1 MLMKEQRMERTGN
14 AEEQARCVLRSWL
27 ALEVLTP
34 QVTKDGWNGF
44 AADKQGQQRNRQTA
58 VPDGPDHWEAPRDAD
73 PTPWPPVPDHP
84 EDEEQQD
91 QVGISTLQP
100 APALNRRRPWY
111 VVVLGALPAKQA
123 FEALDAIFTDAA
135 DEDQTHRR
143 TQGHVIAATAVLDEW
158 GVLVPDTLAIASFSW
173 GLGHLM
179 GGGSTTTLADWDR
192 QELALKDKFGNLL
205 TPTGPGGH
213 PRSLSWRDLRAVS
226 RELGMEMGV
235 ASELWVVTPCAILV
249 NSKSPPEA
257 DILSSFL
264 LPDLLR
270 VRQEAGNLP
279 TAIATYLG
287 QRPPTDVWDALRDR
301 PRLASLL
308 DPNLFPLSRWPG
320 PGLHPLTLLQQAA
333 VNAITRDLAQEGIA
347 AINGP
352 PGTGKTTLLRDL
364 VAHVMVSRAERL
376 AEIDDPTNGV
386 SGLDLMDFAI
396 VVGSTNNAAV
406 ENISLEL
413 PVRSKALDES
423 VWQKDGLDYFGH
435 TANFVLGTPADAPQ
449 EERAWGLMAARLGNA
464 GNRRAFASNFW
475 SNRDWGLD
483 NWLNWVGWPDVQRS
497 RSKPPGQLVLLDPP
511 PRAPEAMAAWR
522 STRDAFRNALDHCR
536 QLRAGLAA
544 LNAAAGR
551 LRDVE
556 TQRPAAER
564 RLVIA
569 DRDLASAKR
578 AVANARSE
586 YDIDREQLMREEA
599 KLAALSSVA
608 PSPIAKLFCTRAW
621 QAHVVEMRNQLSRLN
636 RVQDMG
642 RAAQERFNVAVAEET
657 RCTTKQRSAQSARDQ
672 LVEDAGRLALLL
684 EHGQSEIGGAMPGP
698 GFWSLPDDDLQRQ
711 APWNGGAF
719 RAARDALFAAAI
731 RLHRAF
737 IVAGVRR
744 LKLSLNV
751 IAKALAGG
759 PDAPKPTPADWGV
772 FFLVVPVAS
781 TTFAS
786 FGRMFQTLK
795 ARDIGWLLIDEAG
808 QAPPQAAV
816 GAIWRARRAVVIG
829 DPLQIEP
836 ITTMP
841 RRTTQFIFENNGAD
855 VAAWAAPDQ
864 SAQTLA
870 DRVSRIQARFRVE
883 NAKAGDDERITGIPL
898 LVHRRCEQ
906 PMFDIANSIAYA
918 DRMVFATGQGA
929 SPIRD
934 ILGSSAWIDVDAPS
948 SDKWVEAEGQLIVR
962 AIVRA
967 SEVLGAPPD
976 LYVICP
982 FKTPAARLKALL
994 ARTPA
999 ALLGLTEPARTEWI
1013 KRRVG
1018 TVHTFQGKEAEAVV
1032 LMLGA
1037 GRGARAGARTWAG
1050 GTPNLLNVA
1059 ATRAKKALYIVGN
1072 HAEWEGVGVFATAAL
1087 ELEIRSAQEW
1097 LSVIKLEAPAA

>member
-1 MLMKEQRMERTGN
+1 MERDAN
-14 AEEQARCVLRSWL
+14 SEEQVRCVLRSWL

-44 AADKQGQQRNRQTA
+44 AAEKQGQQRNRKSDA
-58 VPDGPDHWEAPRDAD
+58 SDGPAHWEAPGDTD
-73 PTPWPPVPDHP
+73 PTPWPPMPEPP
-84 EDEEQQD
+84 EDEGEQ
-91 QVGISTLQP
+91 GRAGALILQS
-100 APALNRRRPWY
+100 ATSLDRRRPWY
-111 VVVLGALPAKQA
+111 VVVLGAQPAKQA
-123 FEALDAIFTDAA
+123 FEALDAVFSDAA
-135 DEDQTHRR
+135 DEDQTYRR
-143 TQGHVIAATAVLDEW
+143 TQGHVIAATVVLDEW

-179 GGGSTTTLADWDR
+179 GGGSTTALADWDT
-192 QELALKDKFGNLL
+192 QELVLKDKFANLL
-205 TPTGPGGH
+205 TPTGPNGR

-226 RELGMEMGV
+226 HELATDMGV
-235 ASELWVVTPCAILV
+235 ARDLWIVTPCAILA
-249 NSKSPPEA
+249 NGKSPPEA

-270 VRQEAGNLP
+270 VGQEAGDLP
-279 TAIATYLG
+279 TAVATYLG
-287 QRPPTDVWDALRDR
+287 QRPPTDVWDALSDR

-347 AINGP
+347 AVNGP

-364 VAHVMVSRAERL
+364 VAHVMVSRSERL
-376 AEIDDPTNGV
+376 AEIDDPRKGIPD
-386 SGLDLMDFAI
+386 LDLMDFAI

-413 PVRSKALDES
+413 PVRAKALDES
-423 VWQKDGLDYFGH
+423 AWQKDGLDYFGH

-475 SNRDWGLD
+475 SNPDWGLD
-483 NWLNWVGWPDVQRS
+483 NWLNWAGWPDVQRK

-522 STRDAFRNALDHCR
+522 SARDAFRSALDHSR
-536 QLRAGLAA
+536 QLRTGLEALSGAA
-544 LNAAAGR
+544 RR

-556 TQRPAAER
+556 TQRPAAEE

-578 AVANARSE
+578 AVATASSE
-586 YDIDREQLMREEA
+586 YNIERQQLTREEA
-599 KLAALSSVA
+599 NLAARSSVA
-608 PSPIAKLFCTRAW
+608 PSPVAKLFYTRSW
-621 QAHVVEMRNQLSRLN
+621 QEHAVEMRNQLSRLN
-636 RVQDMG
+636 RVQDLS
-642 RAAQERFNVAVAEET
+642 RAALERFKVAEAEET
-657 RCTTKQRSAQSARDQ
+657 RCAGEQHSARSARDH
-672 LVEDAGRLALLL
+672 LVEDTKRLALLL
-684 EHGQSEIGGAMPGP
+684 EHGQGEVGGTMPGP
-698 GFWSLPDDDLQRQ
+698 GFWLLPDDDLQRQ

-737 IVAGVRR
+737 IVAGVRT
-744 LKLSLNV
+744 LKPSLNI
-751 IAKALAGG
+751 IAKALAGV

-772 FFLVVPVAS
+772 FFLMVPVAS

-795 ARDIGWLLIDEAG
+795 AQDIGWLLIDEAG

-836 ITTMP
+836 IATMP

-855 VAAWAAPDQ
+855 VSAWAAPDQ

-870 DRVSRIQARFRVE
+870 DRVSRIQGRFWLE
-883 NAKAGDDERITGIPL
+883 NAKARHDERITGIPL
-898 LVHRRCEQ
+898 LVHRRCER

-918 DRMVFATGQGA
+918 DRMVFATSQGA
-929 SPIRD
+929 SPIRNL
-934 ILGSSAWIDVDAPS
+934 LGPSAWIDVDAPS
-948 SDKWVEAEGQLIVR
+948 SDKWVEAEGQLIVT
-962 AIVRA
+962 AIARA
-967 SEVLGAPPD
+967 SEALGAPPD

-982 FKTPAARLKALL
+982 FKMPAARLRGLL

-999 ALLGLTEPARTEWI
+999 ALPGLTATARAEWI
-1013 KRRVG
+1013 KKRVG
-1018 TVHTFQGKEAEAVV
+1018 TVHTFQGKEAEAVI

-1037 GRGARAGARTWAG
+1037 GRGARAGARSWAG

-1059 ATRAKKALYIVGN
+1059 ATRAKKALYIIGN

-1087 ELEIRSAQEW
+1087 ELKVRPAHEW
-1097 LSVIKLEAPAA
+1097 LSVAKLEAPVA